1 MWLRGYTY
9 FVIFVLGPPYGSDF
23 KNFWRSLSELCMV
36 THLHKQTLAFVY
48 NRKAVHL
55 VMVPRSRPK
64 TKEDSE
70 FEVAAP

>member
-1 MWLRGYTY
+1 
-9 FVIFVLGPPYGSDF
+9 
-23 KNFWRSLSELCMV
+23 MV